1 MERGWKVLATTSIG
15 SFMVFIDTSILNVAF
30 RDVVQDFG
38 QNTRTQLT
46 WAFSGYSIAF
56 AAALLTAGR
65 AGDRWGR
72 KRAYLLGAF
81 VFASA
86 SVICAVATGPTMLI
100 AGRVVQAIGGALL
113 VPAALA
119 LVLPEFPPE
128 KRSVAIGI
136 SGAVGGLSAALGPL
150 LGGFLV
156 EQFGWRAVFLINVPI
171 CAVAMFLGQ
180 RILVESRDANTTSL
194 PDPIGGLLAIAGFG
208 LLTAAIVE
216 GDRWGWTSTAVV
228 GSVIGAIALIALFV
242 HRSRTHP
249 VPVVD
254 LALFKLRFFAA
265 ANLSSFLF
273 SMGFFAM
280 FFTNVSFVQGVWGYS
295 PMQSGL
301 ASFPGPFMAALFAG
315 PAGKWSMT
323 KGHKKVIVLGLGIF
337 AAGVTL
343 VGFSVTSAPNYW
355 LRFFPG
361 FVITGIGVGFVISTL
376 GSASS
381 AFLPA
386 NRFGMGSAVNATG
399 RQIGA
404 GMGIAVA
411 AAIGAA
417 ASDPVRGYQNVAAFI
432 VMTALLAG
440 LAMAALYRRP
450 TEAQVAASR
459 V

>member
-1 MERGWKVLATTSIG
+1 VDRGWKVLATTSIG

-30 RDVVQDFG
+30 RDVVADFG
-38 QNTRTQLT
+38 AGSRSQLT

-81 VFASA
+81 IFAVSSA
-86 SVICAVATGPTMLI
+86 ICAIANGPNMLI

-150 LGGFLV
+150 IGGFLV
-156 EQFGWRAVFLINVPI
+156 EQFGWRSVFLINLPI
-171 CAVAMFLGQ
+171 CVLAMVLGQ
-180 RILVESRDANTTSL
+180 RILKESKDVNATTL

-216 GDRWGWTSTAVV
+216 GDRWGWTSVAVIGSVV
-228 GSVIGAIALIALFV
+228 GAVAMIVLFV
-242 HRSRTHP
+242 VRSKTHP

-254 LALFKLRFFAA
+254 LALFKLPFFTAG
-265 ANLSSFLF
+265 NLSSFLF

-280 FFTNVSFVQGVWGYS
+280 FFQNVAFVQGVWGYS
-295 PMQSGL
+295 PMKSGL
-301 ASFPGPFMAALFAG
+301 ASFPGPLMAAVFAG
-315 PAGKWSMT
+315 PAGKWAVT
-323 KGHKKVIVLGLGIF
+323 KGHKLVIVLGLSIF
-337 AAGVTL
+337 AAGIALVAVSVTL
-343 VGFSVTSAPNYW
+343 APNYW

-361 FVITGIGVGFVISTL
+361 FIITGIGVGLVISTL

-381 AFLPA
+381 AFLPP
-386 NRFGMGSAVNATG
+386 NRFGMGSAVNSTG

-404 GMGIAVA
+404 GMGIAIA
-411 AAIGAA
+411 AAIGASTA
-417 ASDPVRGYQNVAAFI
+417 DPVRGYRSVAAFI
-432 VMTALLAG
+432 VVTAVFAG
-440 LAMAALYRRP
+440 IAMAVLYRRP
-450 TEAQVAASR
+450 TDAQVAASR